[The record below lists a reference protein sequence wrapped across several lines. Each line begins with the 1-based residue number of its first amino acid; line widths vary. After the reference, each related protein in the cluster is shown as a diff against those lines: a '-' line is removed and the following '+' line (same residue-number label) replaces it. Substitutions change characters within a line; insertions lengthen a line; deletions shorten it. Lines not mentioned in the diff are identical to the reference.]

1 MNHKKTFL
9 IMTILIIIF
18 ICSIIII
25 KKNKEVYHQS
35 KNYEINDGNLS
46 IMLEETPKKGDYKI
60 SNLNMWSDDNYV
72 YNSNLSY
79 CENGSKLNWN
89 DETRML
95 TFSSSFT
102 DKCYLYFGIYI
113 KPTVNSLNITSTDT
127 SININPSIT
136 EGDYPV
142 SKIIYKLDNEEEI
155 ESIDNNH
162 TSIMFQ
168 V

>member
-1 MNHKKTFL
+1 MKHKKTFL
-9 IMTILIIIF
+9 IITILIIIF
-18 ICSIIII
+18 ICSIIIV

-60 SNLNMWSDDNYV
+60 SNLNMWPDDNYV

-102 DKCYLYFGIYI
+102 DKCYLYFDIYI
-113 KPTVNSLNITSTDT
+113 KPTVN
-127 SININPSIT
+127 
-136 EGDYPV
+136 
-142 SKIIYKLDNEEEI
+142 
-155 ESIDNNH
+155 
-162 TSIMFQ
+162 
-168 V
+168 